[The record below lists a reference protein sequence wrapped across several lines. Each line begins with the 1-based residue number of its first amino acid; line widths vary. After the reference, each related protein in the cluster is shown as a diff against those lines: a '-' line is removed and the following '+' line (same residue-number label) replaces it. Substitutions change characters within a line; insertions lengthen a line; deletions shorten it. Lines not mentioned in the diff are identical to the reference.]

1 MILAAVF
8 VDSTIDDRMQKF
20 FYILSVYQYL
30 LMNFGSMYFNLLR
43 KRRLCIYPENHITP
57 VSGHPFLLL
66 YAAPESFFILCMP
79 YCAR

>member
-8 VDSTIDDRMQKF
+8 VDSTIGDRTRKF

-43 KRRLCIYPENHITP
+43 KRRLFVYPEKTMTP

-66 YAAPESFFILCMP
+66 YTAPESFFILCML